1 MSKICLRHNLG
12 GQSKD
17 LPHNGMIES
26 RGLFFPM
33 APCMRGLRP
42 YTVCF
47 LGGLIFWGIG
57 VVAVEGKIKLPSQPN
72 TLAEK
77 SAAHHNSRQ
86 SVVKR
91 RDPFK
96 PIKKRL
102 PTEGLPEKSHSELTI
117 APVVED
123 PAWRLLG
130 VLHGQDG
137 HQAVIQ
143 ISPKKRVL
151 VHPGSEL
158 VGSGWTI
165 KTISEGEVLLEYLS
179 STSSVGVSSPPR
191 NFILSFPTF
200 RKSP

>member
-1 MSKICLRHNLG
+1 MSKSCLKHNPG
-12 GQSKD
+12 DQSTD
-17 LPHNGMIES
+17 LPRNGIIES
-26 RGLFFPM
+26 RGLFFTM
-33 APCMRGLRP
+33 APCMRGLWP
-42 YTVCF
+42 YSVCF
-47 LGGLIFWGIG
+47 LGGVIFWVIG
-57 VVAVEGKIKLPSQPN
+57 VVAVEGKINPPSQPN

-77 SAAHHNSRQ
+77 SSDHHNSRQ
-86 SVVKR
+86 VVVKR

-96 PIKKRL
+96 RIKKRL
-102 PTEGLPEKSHSELTI
+102 PTQSLLEKSHSELTI
-117 APVVED
+117 GPVVED

-158 VGSGWTI
+158 AGSGWTI

-179 STSSVGVSSPPR
+179 STSSVGVSLPPR
-191 NFILSFPTF
+191 NFILSFPNF